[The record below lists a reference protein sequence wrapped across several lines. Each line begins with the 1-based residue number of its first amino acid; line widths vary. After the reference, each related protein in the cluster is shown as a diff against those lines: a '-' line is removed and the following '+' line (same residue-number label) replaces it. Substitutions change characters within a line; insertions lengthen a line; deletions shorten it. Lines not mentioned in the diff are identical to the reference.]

1 MAKKFTAQKHF
12 FLKVETFTTLKKGF
26 LKGKKNFKTTF
37 AKYFSLDLPQASV
50 RMIHNT
56 STTNNFDSDSEVRII
71 NKKWSMFQSFTVH
84 RKPLLNGL
92 DDAQLKTD
100 HFSIQLVSAHI

>member
-56 STTNNFDSDSEVRII
+56 STTNNFDSDPEVRII
-71 NKKWSMFQSFTVH
+71 NKKWSMFQIIHS
-84 RKPLLNGL
+84 PP
-92 DDAQLKTD
+92 KTPIKR
-100 HFSIQLVSAHI
+100 FG

>member
-1 MAKKFTAQKHF
+1 MEKKFTAQKHF

-56 STTNNFDSDSEVRII
+56 STTNNFDSDSDVRII
-71 NKKWSMFQSFTVH
+71 IKNGLCFKSFTVH
-84 RKPLLNGL
+84 QNPY
-92 DDAQLKTD
+92 
-100 HFSIQLVSAHI
+100 